1 MKTTIIDKL
10 ISARLALAGLRTKA
24 SFRDNL
30 AHELAT
36 RLEIG
41 TVLSKIPNA
50 EIYSICDPAAGKNGG
65 SK

>member
-1 MKTTIIDKL
+1 MKTTSIDKL
-10 ISARLALAGLRTKA
+10 ISARLAQAGLKPKA
-24 SFRDNL
+24 SFRANL
-30 AHELAT
+30 AHDLAT

-50 EIYSICDPAAGKNGG
+50 EIYSICDPTAGKNGG